1 MLNRSFLSFKSVQAT
16 DKEWIEVK
24 GKFLL
29 NGSASR
35 VVIYIEGP
43 PPGTDILL
51 NSLNVKH
58 AEKIPPS
65 PLPPIEVSLR
75 IQFTLSPR

>member
-1 MLNRSFLSFKSVQAT
+1 MQAT
-16 DKEWIEVK
+16 DKEWVHLK

-35 VVIYIEGP
+35 VVIYVEGP

-51 NSLNVKH
+51 NSFTVKH

-65 PLPPIEVSLR
+65 PPPSIEVSSE
-75 IQFTLSPR
+75 IHITFSPQ